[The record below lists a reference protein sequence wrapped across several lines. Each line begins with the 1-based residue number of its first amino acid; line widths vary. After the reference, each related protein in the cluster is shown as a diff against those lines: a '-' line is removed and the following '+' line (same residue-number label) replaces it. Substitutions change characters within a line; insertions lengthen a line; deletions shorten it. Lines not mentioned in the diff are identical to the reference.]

1 MAQERKKALEQAK
14 LLQYHETDRIKT
26 FHVGVCLK
34 YKSLNHKKN
43 NLLQIYQSALKY
55 SEVLKERE
63 AQLEMK
69 KLIDQ
74 MNKDADLE
82 REREILAL
90 QDDKAKIDE
99 EKYIKKK
106 EEIAK
111 LTEYHKQQ

>member
-1 MAQERKKALEQAK
+1 
-14 LLQYHETDRIKT
+14 
-26 FHVGVCLK
+26 
-34 YKSLNHKKN
+34 
-43 NLLQIYQSALKY
+43 
-55 SEVLKERE
+55 
-63 AQLEMK
+63 
-69 KLIDQ
+69 